1 MGGEATLSGDSGYRA
16 CACRDCM
23 EIAIG
28 EGKRPAYC
36 HACESAG
43 CPDYQGMRGM
53 SQECQVDNAY
63 GEDEETEE

>member
-1 MGGEATLSGDSGYRA
+1 
-16 CACRDCM
+16 M